1 MGVKADKGCVLLVDD
16 EAEIRESL
24 GELLEAC
31 GFKVHRAD
39 CVDNAIKLIDK
50 QDDVE
55 AIVSDMKMPGKTGI
69 DMLQHLN
76 DLGRRIPVIFLTGY
90 GTLETCQE
98 AVRAGAFDYILK
110 PLSDKDKVL
119 FPLNHAIERFRLEK
133 NNEELK
139 RDILLMAEEHEKL
152 LDSILNDAQTKD
164 KVQEKIS
171 AIVNKWDKR

>member
-1 MGVKADKGCVLLVDD
+1 MAASKIKGCVLLVDD
-16 EAEIRESL
+16 EEAIRESL

-31 GFKVHRAD
+31 GFQVCTASS
-39 CVDNAIKLIDK
+39 VDNAIKLLEK

-55 AIVSDMKMPGKTGI
+55 AIVSDMKMPGKTGL
-69 DMLQHLN
+69 DMLHYLN
-76 DLGRRIPVIFLTGY
+76 DQGRKIPVIFLTGY

-110 PLSDKDKVL
+110 PIDDKDKVV
-119 FPLNHAIERFRLEK
+119 FPLTHAIEQYRLQK

-139 RDILLMAEEHEKL
+139 RDILMMAEEHEKL
-152 LDSILNDAQTKD
+152 LDSILNDAETKD

-171 AIVNKWDKR
+171 SIVKKWDGR